1 MIKYCLL
8 VGALHVL
15 GIAQCF
21 VDITLVDYKS
31 INAVLHM
38 RIRVLNVGLPA
49 GRWQNLSQ
57 NQVSDCKA
65 FYLTF
70 SGKQLSN

>member
-8 VGALHVL
+8 VSALHVL

-31 INAVLHM
+31 INTVLHM

-49 GRWQNLSQ
+49 GRWQN
-57 NQVSDCKA
+57 QVSDYKA